1 LRSFELLLLREIGL
15 LPGLDVQTMTL
26 EPLRPTGR
34 YTLVPEGGLRAASTA
49 ERAGLLGSQWQ
60 TLQRALDDD
69 TASYPATLRACAPI
83 AAELKP
89 QLRTLLQ
96 YHCGSPMLRTRQL
109 MIDLQ
114 AL

>member
-1 LRSFELLLLREIGL
+1 
-15 LPGLDVQTMTL
+15 MTL
-26 EPLRPTGR
+26 EPLKADAR
-34 YTLVPEGGLRAASTA
+34 YTLVAEGGLRMASSTDRAAL
-49 ERAGLLGSQWQ
+49 AGRQWMA
-60 TLQRALDDD
+60 LQRALDDD
-69 TASYPATLRACAPI
+69 SASYTATLRACAPI

-89 QLRTLLQ
+89 QLRTVLQ